1 MRRLAVALAV
11 LALLLAG
18 CSDVDTSSGKPTF
31 GGGSLD
37 GGDPQSASVRSAVQ
51 DAGVRPCSDL
61 PLADAGAEGD
71 GALPALELPCLGGDG
86 SVDLSRLRG
95 PAVVNFW
102 ASNCKPCREEL
113 PLLARL
119 DRDTGDRLTVVGL
132 DVRDADP
139 DAAPHG
145 ADRPPVVHAAGAVDA
160 SGGEEHLLG
169 YCGFT
174 CIDMGDKPDIPDAFN
189 GKRGFHQT
197 GHWILTMKTGLRGL
211 QEGTL
216 KRITYGSAQRP
227 GWLPPSGAVPPF
239 YGLPFPRPGRRPL
252 ILAPILAA

>member
-1 MRRLAVALAV
+1 MRRLAVAVVV

-18 CSDVDTSSGKPTF
+18 CSDVDTDSGKPTF

-113 PLLARL
+113 PLLAQL

-139 DAAPHG
+139 DAAVALARRSGVTYPQLSDPTFRTRSAFRVLG
-145 ADRPPVVHAAGAVDA
+145 LPQTVFVDAQGRMVATERVPYTSYADLTGAVRR
-160 SGGEEHLLG
+160 HLEVQ
-169 YCGFT
+169 
-174 CIDMGDKPDIPDAFN
+174 P
-189 GKRGFHQT
+189 
-197 GHWILTMKTGLRGL
+197 
-211 QEGTL
+211 
-216 KRITYGSAQRP
+216 
-227 GWLPPSGAVPPF
+227 
-239 YGLPFPRPGRRPL
+239 
-252 ILAPILAA
+252 

>member
-1 MRRLAVALAV
+1 MRRLAVAVVV

-18 CSDVDTSSGKPTF
+18 CSDVDTSGGKPTF

-139 DAAPHG
+139 DAAVALARRSGVTYPQLSDPTFRTRG
-145 ADRPPVVHAAGAVDA
+145 AFRVLGLPQTVFVDAQGRMVATERVPYTSYADLTGAVRR
-160 SGGEEHLLG
+160 HLEVQ
-169 YCGFT
+169 
-174 CIDMGDKPDIPDAFN
+174 P
-189 GKRGFHQT
+189 
-197 GHWILTMKTGLRGL
+197 
-211 QEGTL
+211 
-216 KRITYGSAQRP
+216 
-227 GWLPPSGAVPPF
+227 
-239 YGLPFPRPGRRPL
+239 
-252 ILAPILAA
+252 

>member
-1 MRRLAVALAV
+1 MRRLAVAVAA

-18 CSDVDTSSGKPTF
+18 CTDVDTSGGKPTF

-37 GGDPQSASVRSAVQ
+37 GGDPQSASVRSAMQ

-61 PLADAGAEGD
+61 PLADASAEGD
-71 GALPALELPCLGGDG
+71 GALPTLELPCLGGDG

-139 DAAPHG
+139 DAAVALARRSGVTYPQLSDPTFRTRG
-145 ADRPPVVHAAGAVDA
+145 AFRVLGLPQTVFVDAQGRMVATERVPYTSYADLTGAVRR
-160 SGGEEHLLG
+160 HLEVQ
-169 YCGFT
+169 
-174 CIDMGDKPDIPDAFN
+174 P
-189 GKRGFHQT
+189 
-197 GHWILTMKTGLRGL
+197 
-211 QEGTL
+211 
-216 KRITYGSAQRP
+216 
-227 GWLPPSGAVPPF
+227 
-239 YGLPFPRPGRRPL
+239 
-252 ILAPILAA
+252 

>member
-1 MRRLAVALAV
+1 M
-11 LALLLAG
+11 
-18 CSDVDTSSGKPTF
+18 
-31 GGGSLD
+31 
-37 GGDPQSASVRSAVQ
+37 
-51 DAGVRPCSDL
+51 RPCSDL

-139 DAAPHG
+139 DAAVALARRSGVTYPQLSDPTFRTRG
-145 ADRPPVVHAAGAVDA
+145 AFRVLGLPQTVFVDAQGRMVATERVPYTSYADLTGAVRR
-160 SGGEEHLLG
+160 HLEVQ
-169 YCGFT
+169 
-174 CIDMGDKPDIPDAFN
+174 P
-189 GKRGFHQT
+189 
-197 GHWILTMKTGLRGL
+197 
-211 QEGTL
+211 
-216 KRITYGSAQRP
+216 
-227 GWLPPSGAVPPF
+227 
-239 YGLPFPRPGRRPL
+239 
-252 ILAPILAA
+252 